1 MKSEQT
7 KIIRRVGAE
16 IRRIR
21 LSKGKTLE
29 DMQEY
34 GFSPAHFQKIESGRK
49 SVNFYTLYRLA
60 KAFKVKLADLMKA
73 ID

>member
-7 KIIRRVGAE
+7 KIAERIGAE
-16 IRRIR
+16 IRRTR

-34 GFSPAHFQKIESGRK
+34 GFSPAHFQKIESGKK
-49 SVNFYTLYRLA
+49 SVNFYTLYRIA
-60 KAFKVKLADLMKA
+60 KALKIKLADLVKV
-73 ID
+73 IG